1 MKIAMRDLYI
11 PDSEYENIGYTE
23 DDKIIDEKF
32 NKYIEKMKEFN
43 REIVSLKK
51 LNVNDVKNAIVNKR
65 DDDIKELN
73 AHYQYKRDAILDSME
88 IERHGYTADDVN
100 KMLQQNQEEW
110 DKAIHDC
117 RIKCSSTFM
126 GIIPSQWKKLKEDIR
141 NETLHMTGI
150 LRFVRGREKYN
161 QNGLSGLSN
170 RIAVKMN
177 KI

>member
-1 MKIAMRDLYI
+1 MRDLYI

-23 DDKIIDEKF
+23 DDKIIEEKF

-43 REIVSLKK
+43 REIINIKN
-51 LNVNDVKNAIVNKR
+51 LNVDDVKNAVVNKR

-73 AHYQYKRDAILDSME
+73 AHYQYKRDAILDQAE
-88 IERHGYTADDVN
+88 IERREYTADDVN
-100 KMLQQNQEEW
+100 EMLQQNQEEW
-110 DKAIHDC
+110 DKALHEC
-117 RIKCSSTFM
+117 RINYSSAFM
-126 GIIPSQWKKLKEDIR
+126 GMIPSQWKKLKEQIR
-141 NETLHMTGI
+141 DETLHMTGI
-150 LRFVRGREKYN
+150 LRYIRGREKYN